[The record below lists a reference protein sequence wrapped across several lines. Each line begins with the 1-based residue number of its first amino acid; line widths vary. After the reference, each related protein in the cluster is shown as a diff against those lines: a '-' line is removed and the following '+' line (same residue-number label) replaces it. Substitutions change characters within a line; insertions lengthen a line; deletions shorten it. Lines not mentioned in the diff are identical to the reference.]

1 VVPPPHRNLLCIVA
15 GAVTTAILASPLS
28 CPRVNGGAGQ
38 AESVN
43 MGLENDREN
52 HRLVLLR
59 HGETEWSK
67 SGQHTGRTELE
78 LTDNGR
84 TQAAAAGQALNELQ
98 LVNPM
103 VITSPRRRAVSTAE
117 LAGLTVDE
125 KSPLIAE
132 WDYGSY
138 EGLTTA
144 QIHQSRPGW
153 LIWTHGCP
161 DGESVAQV
169 SDRADRA
176 VALAL
181 EHMATRDVLFV
192 GHGHFSRAVIT
203 RWLEL
208 PLSEGSR
215 FGMIAGSIAV
225 CGFEHQVRQL
235 SALGY
240 PHPVAPM

>member
-1 VVPPPHRNLLCIVA
+1 
-15 GAVTTAILASPLS
+15 
-28 CPRVNGGAGQ
+28 
-38 AESVN
+38 
-43 MGLENDREN
+43 MGLDGHREN
-52 HRLVLLR
+52 QRLVLLR

-67 SGQHTGRTELE
+67 SGQHTSRTDLE
-78 LTDNGR
+78 LTGEGR
-84 TQAAAAGQALNELQ
+84 RQAAAAGQALAELQ
-98 LVNPM
+98 LANPF

-125 KSPLIAE
+125 KSQLVAE

-144 QIHQSRPGW
+144 QIRKSVPDW
-153 LIWTHGCP
+153 LVWTHGCP

-169 SDRADRA
+169 RERADAA

-181 EHMATRDVLFV
+181 DYLPSRDVVFV

-203 RWLEL
+203 RWVEL

-215 FGMIAGSIAV
+215 FGMVAGSIAI
-225 CGFEHQVRQL
+225 CGFEHEARQISVLGFPL
-235 SALGY
+235 SAASG
-240 PHPVAPM
+240 

>member
-1 VVPPPHRNLLCIVA
+1 
-15 GAVTTAILASPLS
+15 
-28 CPRVNGGAGQ
+28 
-38 AESVN
+38 
-43 MGLENDREN
+43 MGVEN

-67 SGQHTGRTELE
+67 SGQHTGRTDLE

-84 TQAAAAGQALNELQ
+84 SQATAAGRALENLQ
-98 LVNPM
+98 LDNPM
-103 VITSPRRRAVSTAE
+103 VVTSPRRRAVSTAE
-117 LAGLTVDE
+117 LAGLAVDE

-144 QIHQSRPGW
+144 QIQESQPGW

-161 DGESVAQV
+161 DGETVTQV

-176 VALAL
+176 IALAI
-181 EHMATRDVLFV
+181 EHLASRDALFV

-208 PLSEGSR
+208 PLVAGSR
-215 FGMIAGSIAV
+215 FAMVTASIAV
-225 CGFEHQVRQL
+225 CGFEHGVRQL
-235 SALGY
+235 SVLGY
-240 PHPVAPM
+240 TCSVVPA